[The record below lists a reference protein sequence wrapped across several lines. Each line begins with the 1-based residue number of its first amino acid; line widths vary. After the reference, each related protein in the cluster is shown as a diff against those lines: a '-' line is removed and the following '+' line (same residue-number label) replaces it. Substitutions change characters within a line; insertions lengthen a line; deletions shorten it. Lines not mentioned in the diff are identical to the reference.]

1 MARVLVTGSGGCI
14 GSAAVDWL
22 LEEGAEEVIGFN
34 RSQPPSVEDR
44 NPRLSFVTGDIADFS
59 RLREVVGELQ
69 PSHVLHLAALQT
81 PDCRDY
87 PMRGLEVNLVGTA
100 NLFRACSEELKKPLE
115 RFVFASSGAVYGP
128 RSLYGPKGVCPEDP
142 YQPFNLYGYWKIAGE
157 GMAQAFHQ
165 ATGAPTVSLRLA
177 TTYGPGRDRGFT
189 AAGTHALKAVALGV
203 PFEVPYKGHEHY
215 HFSPDVGAGFGCAV
229 LHPFSGYG
237 AFNLRGQSQRIEA
250 FLELLRQTASSR
262 GLSERFKV
270 SISPDAEE
278 TPFVYD
284 LNDDSAVSAFPHMPL
299 TDLRQGISDSLNFFI
314 SAAEREE
321 ISAADLA

>member
-1 MARVLVTGSGGCI
+1 MERVLVTGSGGCI

-22 LEEGAEEVIGFN
+22 LDEGVEEVIGFN
-34 RSQPPSVEDR
+34 RSKSSFDEAQE
-44 NPRLSFVTGDIADFS
+44 PRLCFVTGDVSDFS
-59 RLREVVGELQ
+59 RLREVVSELQ

-100 NLFRACSEELKKPLE
+100 NLFRACSEALKKPLE

-157 GMAQAFHQ
+157 GMAQAFQQ

-189 AAGTHALKAVALGV
+189 AAGTHALKAVALGL
-203 PFEVPYKGHEHY
+203 PFEIPYKGHEHY
-215 HFSPDVGAGFGCAV
+215 HFSLDVGAGFGCAV

-237 AFNLRGQSQRIEA
+237 AFNLRGQSQRIED
-250 FLELLRQTASSR
+250 FLELLRQTADNRS
-262 GLSERFKV
+262 LFERFKV

-278 TPFVYD
+278 TPFVFE
-284 LNDDSAVSAFPHMPL
+284 LNDESTVSAFPHMPL
-299 TDLRQGISDSLNFFI
+299 TDLRKGISDSLDFFLA
-314 SAAEREE
+314 AAERGE
-321 ISAADLA
+321 ISAADLS